1 MKLCIK
7 VLMIKLLNKNWRFNT
22 IKHYVIFKELKS
34 KLFQLKIQFIIFM
47 KEKFLTKLDL
57 SINWAWDVFT
67 KKGLHL

>member
-7 VLMIKLLNKNWRFNT
+7 VLMIKLLNKNWIFNT

-47 KEKFLTKLDL
+47 KETILTKLDL
-57 SINWAWDVFT
+57 SIN
-67 KKGLHL
+67 